1 MLVKTVLLTLVVVL
15 GAVVAGII
23 ALGAWLSA
31 PPYRG
36 PATDHFDGK
45 RFRNQQTTAHGGF
58 ADLVKWMRTRD
69 PEPWGER
76 IVGGPAPP
84 PLQRVQDGRLRVT
97 WVNHSTTLIQMDGL
111 NILTDPIWSE
121 RASPVQWAG
130 PRRFHTPGLP
140 LEALPPIDV
149 VMLSHNHYDHLDV
162 TTLRRL
168 SRKHQP
174 RILVPLG
181 VSAFLRRKGVAGAEE
196 VDWWQELSL
205 GEGIRV
211 TAMPAKHFSGRG
223 FFDRDRSLW
232 ASYMISGPTGNVY
245 FGGDTGFGPHFQQV
259 RERFGNIRLAILP
272 IGAFEPVWFMSRVHV
287 SPEEA
292 LRAHAILGAST
303 SLAIHFGTF
312 QLADDARTEAP
323 RRLEELLAAAAEPRP
338 RFWIPDFGVPR
349 DIP

>member
-1 MLVKTVLLTLVVVL
+1 LKTVLLTLVFVL
-15 GAVVAGII
+15 GACVAGVI
-23 ALGAWLSA
+23 ALGVWISA

-36 PATDHFDGK
+36 PVTDHFDGN

-58 ADLVKWMRTRD
+58 ADLVKWMRTR
-69 PEPWGER
+69 EPVSWGER
-76 IVGGPAPP
+76 TVGRPAPP
-84 PLQRVQDGRLRVT
+84 PLQRVQDRRLRVT

-130 PRRFHTPGLP
+130 PRRFHTPGIP
-140 LEALPPIDV
+140 FDALPPIDI

-168 SRKHQP
+168 SREHRP
-174 RILVPLG
+174 RILVALG
-181 VSAFLRRKGVAGAEE
+181 VSAFLRRKGIERAEE
-196 VDWWQELSL
+196 VDWWQELSI
-205 GEGIRV
+205 GDGVRV
-211 TAMPAKHFSGRG
+211 TAVPAKHFSGRG
-223 FFDRDRSLW
+223 FFDRDRTLW
-232 ASYMISGPTGNVY
+232 ASYMIAGPAGNVY

-259 RERFGNIRLAILP
+259 RERFGSIRLAILP
-272 IGAFEPVWFMSRVHV
+272 IGAYEPVWFMSRVHV

-292 LRAHAILGAST
+292 LRAHGILGAST

-312 QLADDARTEAP
+312 QLADDGRTEAP
-323 RRLEELLAAAAEPRP
+323 RRLEELVAAAPEPRP
-338 RFWIPDFGVPR
+338 RFWVPEFGIAR